1 VYDTG
6 PYRGLTGVFE
16 KILHNNDELGT
27 SRSVSM
33 VHVTCN
39 DVSVCHRQCFMSE
52 WTSRGIQKVVVWE
65 ASELMG
71 GFGRAYIRRLRLAA
85 EASEPMTDE
94 YTYIVRST
102 SILL

>member
-1 VYDTG
+1 
-6 PYRGLTGVFE
+6 VFE
-16 KILHNNDELGT
+16 KILRNNGECGT

-65 ASELMG
+65 ASELAG
-71 GFGRAYIRRLRLAA
+71 HFASSYVRRQWLAV
-85 EASEPMTDE
+85 EISEPIADE
-94 YTYIVRST
+94 
-102 SILL
+102 